1 MTKRIIRFSEVR
13 NFQDCKRSWMN
24 GYQLGL
30 MKPEFD
36 GDTKPSKANIGTYCH
51 KDLEQFY
58 NGATSRPGEFHATV
72 AVPESAEYQKEWDAA
87 YRMASVMLEGYD
99 EWLDEEGQDA
109 GETTIATELELEVPF
124 GTHQGDEVVLQVHID
139 RVLTDSFDRL
149 IIEDTKTVDT
159 LAKDSTFQIES
170 QLLTYALAWN
180 TLHPD
185 QPVAE
190 CRHNML
196 RRVLRTARA
205 TPPFYG
211 RVPMT
216 PSATQLE
223 NHKVHLWSLLCD
235 VVRSYQAL
243 ENGSDH
249 HAIAPPHPTKDCSWK
264 CAFLPICGSYDDGSD
279 LDGMRQALYIKR
291 EKEA

>member
-1 MTKRIIRFSEVR
+1 
-13 NFQDCKRSWMN
+13 
-24 GYQLGL
+24 
-30 MKPEFD
+30 
-36 GDTKPSKANIGTYCH
+36 
-51 KDLEQFY
+51 
-58 NGATSRPGEFHATV
+58 
-72 AVPESAEYQKEWDAA
+72 
-87 YRMASVMLEGYD
+87 MASVMLEGYG
-99 EWLDEEGQDA
+99 EWLDEEGEDA
-109 GETTIATELELEVPF
+109 GETTLSTELELEVPF
-124 GTHQGDEVVLQVHID
+124 GTWKGDEVVLQVHID

-180 TLHPD
+180 TLHPE
-185 QPVAE
+185 QPVSE

-243 ENGSDH
+243 EKGGDH

-264 CAFLPICGSYDDGSD
+264 CEFLPICGSYDDGSD
-279 LDGMRQALYIKR
+279 VVGMREALYITRK
-291 EKEA
+291 